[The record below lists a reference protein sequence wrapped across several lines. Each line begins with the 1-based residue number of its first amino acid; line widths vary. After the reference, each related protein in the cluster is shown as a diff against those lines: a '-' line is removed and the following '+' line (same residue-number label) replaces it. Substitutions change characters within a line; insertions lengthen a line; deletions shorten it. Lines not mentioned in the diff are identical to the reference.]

1 MPDGRNTGRSDYQF
15 MNHISSNSAYI
26 RTENTMSRI
35 LLIDDEQA
43 YRETIGNVLRQAGYS
58 VFEAGDG
65 EKGIEIAQTEKVDL
79 IISDVM
85 MDKLD
90 GFAMIDRLRMD
101 PSTCTIPF
109 ILMTGL
115 ADHESRRRGMTLGA
129 DDFLVKPFSG
139 TDLMTAIETR
149 LARHKEMIMEADRKL
164 VQLRSS
170 ITLALPHELR
180 TPLASILG
188 FSEIIGD
195 ENGGLPAS
203 EIARFGKMIYHAG
216 KRLERLLENFT
227 TYAQIEVAASDPQ
240 KVVIIRSTQSPNS
253 AELLKTVCKTNAAS
267 YRREVDLTLEL
278 SDAPVAMSA
287 QFLRKVCEEL
297 LDNAFK
303 FSEAGKEVTV
313 TAGTSGNKFILSIAD
328 RGRGMSSHQLAS
340 MGAYVQFERR
350 FHEQQGTG
358 LGLIIA
364 KKLVEIHGGSIEF
377 VATAGGGLTA
387 IVSLPSPAAS

>member
-1 MPDGRNTGRSDYQF
+1 
-15 MNHISSNSAYI
+15 MN
-26 RTENTMSRI
+26 RI

-43 YRETIGNVLRQAGYS
+43 YRQTIGNALRQSGYC

-65 EKGIEIAQTEKVDL
+65 ERGIEIAQNERVDL
-79 IISDVM
+79 IISDVVM
-85 MDKLD
+85 EKLD

-101 PSTCTIPF
+101 PATCTIPF

-129 DDFLVKPFSG
+129 DDFLVKPFTG
-139 TDLMTAIETR
+139 TELMTAIETR
-149 LARHKEMIMEADRKL
+149 LARHKEMIMEAERKL

-188 FSEIIGD
+188 FAEIIGD
-195 ENGGLPAS
+195 ESGELPAS
-203 EIARFGKMIYHAG
+203 EIARFGKMIHRAG

-227 TYAQIEVAASDPQ
+227 IYAQIEVAASDPQ
-240 KVVIIRSTQSPNS
+240 KVAGLRNTQLPNT
-253 AELLKTVCKTNAAS
+253 AELLRILCKTSAAT
-267 YRREVDLTLEL
+267 YRREADLTLVL

-287 QFLRKVCEEL
+287 QFLRKTCEEL
-297 LDNAFK
+297 IDNAFK

-313 TAGTSGNKFILSIAD
+313 TAGKVDNKFVISIED
-328 RGRGMSSHQLAS
+328 RGRGMTSHQLAS

-364 KKLVEIHGGSIEF
+364 KKLVEIHGGTLEF
-377 VATAGGGLTA
+377 VATAGGGLTT
-387 IVSLPSPAAS
+387 IVSLPVSPTL

>member
-1 MPDGRNTGRSDYQF
+1 
-15 MNHISSNSAYI
+15 MN
-26 RTENTMSRI
+26 RI

-43 YRETIGNVLRQAGYS
+43 YRETISNALQKAGYT

-65 EKGIEIAQTEKVDL
+65 EKGIEIAQAEKVDL

-85 MDKLD
+85 MEKLD

-101 PSTCTIPF
+101 PLTCTIPF

-115 ADHESRRRGMTLGA
+115 ADQESRRRGMTLGA
-129 DDFLVKPFSG
+129 DDFLVKPFTS
-139 TDLMTAIETR
+139 TELMTAIETR
-149 LARHKEMIMEADRKL
+149 LARHKEMVMEAERKL

-188 FSEIIGD
+188 FAEIIGD
-195 ENGGLPAS
+195 ESGGLPAA
-203 EIARFGKMIYHAG
+203 EIARFGKMIHQAG

-227 TYAQIEVAASDPQ
+227 IYAQIEVAASDPQ
-240 KVVIIRSTQSPNS
+240 KVAGLKKTQLPNT
-253 AELLKTVCKTNAAS
+253 AELLRIHCKTKAAS
-267 YRREVDLTLEL
+267 YRRGADLTLEL

-287 QFLRKVCEEL
+287 QFLEKVCDEL

-313 TAGTSGNKFILSIAD
+313 TAGKSDTMFTLSIED
-328 RGRGMSSHQLAS
+328 RGRGMTPQQLAT

-387 IVSLPSPAAS
+387 IVSLPASPTT

>member
-1 MPDGRNTGRSDYQF
+1 
-15 MNHISSNSAYI
+15 MN
-26 RTENTMSRI
+26 RI
-35 LLIDDEQA
+35 LLIDDEQT
-43 YRETIGNVLRQAGYS
+43 YRQTISTVLRQAGYS

-65 EKGIEIAQTEKVDL
+65 ERGIEIAQSEKVDL

-85 MDKLD
+85 MEKLD

-101 PSTCTIPF
+101 PATCTIPF

-115 ADHESRRRGMTLGA
+115 ADQESRRRGMTLGA
-129 DDFLVKPFSG
+129 DDFLVKPFTSSE
-139 TDLMTAIETR
+139 LMTAIETR
-149 LARHKEMIMEADRKL
+149 LARHKEMIMGAEKKL

-188 FSEIIGD
+188 FAEIISD
-195 ENGGLPAS
+195 ESCGLPAA
-203 EIARFGKMIYHAG
+203 EIARFGKMIHQAG

-227 TYAQIEVAASDPQ
+227 VYAQIEVTASDPK
-240 KVVIIRSTQSPNS
+240 KVANLRNTQLSNT
-253 AELLKTVCKTNAAS
+253 AEMLRGLCKSNAAV
-267 YRREVDLTLEL
+267 YRREADLTLEL
-278 SDAPVAMSA
+278 SDAPVAMSD

-303 FSEAGKEVTV
+303 FSEAGKEITV
-313 TAGTSGNKFILSIAD
+313 TSGKSDNKFVLSIED

-340 MGAYVQFERR
+340 MGAYVQFERK

-364 KKLVEIHGGSIEF
+364 KKLVEIHGGTIEF

-387 IVSLPSPAAS
+387 TVSLPTTATT

>member
-1 MPDGRNTGRSDYQF
+1 
-15 MNHISSNSAYI
+15 MN
-26 RTENTMSRI
+26 RI
-35 LLIDDEQA
+35 LLIDDEHA
-43 YRETIGNVLRQAGYS
+43 YRQTISNTLRQAGYS

-65 EKGIEIAQTEKVDL
+65 QKGIEIAQNEKVDL

-85 MDKLD
+85 MDKMD

-101 PSTCTIPF
+101 PATCAIPF

-115 ADHESRRRGMTLGA
+115 ADQESRRRGMTLGA
-129 DDFLVKPFSG
+129 DDFLVKPFTG
-139 TDLMTAIETR
+139 LELMTAIETR
-149 LARHKEMIMEADRKL
+149 LARHKEMIMEAERKL

-188 FSEIIGD
+188 FAEIIG
-195 ENGGLPAS
+195 EGSSGLPAVD
-203 EIARFGKMIYHAG
+203 IARFGKMIHQAG

-227 TYAQIEVAASDPQ
+227 VYAQIEVAATDPK
-240 KVVIIRSTQSPNS
+240 KVAGLRATQLPNTADLLSGLCKGS
-253 AELLKTVCKTNAAS
+253 AAIF
-267 YRREVDLTLEL
+267 RRESDLTLDF

-313 TAGTSGNKFILSIAD
+313 TVGTFDNKFVLSVED
-328 RGRGMSSHQLAS
+328 RGRGMTSHQLAS

-364 KKLVEIHGGSIEF
+364 KKLVEIHGGTIEF
-377 VATAGGGLTA
+377 VATVGGGLTA
-387 IVSLPSPAAS
+387 IVSLPASAKS